1 MKYVFG
7 PVPSGRLGRSLGI
20 DPVPLKTCNFNCVYC
35 QLGRTRKPV
44 SDRKAF
50 FDAQEIAAEVH
61 RAVTRLKPDEID
73 WVTIVGSGETTL
85 YSELGTLIESV
96 KSVTDVP
103 VAVITNGSMM
113 YQPEVRRELIA
124 ADAVLPS
131 LDAGTDILFRHINR
145 PHGLFSFKQHVEG
158 LIEFRQIFTGAFW
171 MEVMLLN
178 GINDTTHALNSIAAA
193 AERIEPDEIHITL
206 PTRPP
211 AEPWIKPP
219 DMEGLVRAQ
228 FILGSVARIVQPPEM
243 TVTPQVEGELIDAV
257 HTIIACHPLRE
268 VELLR
273 ILAHWTPGRVLE
285 TLSELTTTGKARVV
299 ERLGTRFWCAVETDF
314 DDEQESLDTLS
325 KLTRAK
331 DSEHTVPALPD

>member
-1 MKYVFG
+1 M
-7 PVPSGRLGRSLGI
+7 
-20 DPVPLKTCNFNCVYC
+20 
-35 QLGRTRKPV
+35 TRHKP
-44 SDRKAF
+44 
-50 FDAQEIAAEVH
+50 H
-61 RAVTRLKPDEID
+61 EID

-273 ILAHWTPGRVLE
+273 ILAHWTPGRVLDA
-285 TLSELTTTGKARVV
+285 S
-299 ERLGTRFWCAVETDF
+299 F
-314 DDEQESLDTLS
+314 
-325 KLTRAK
+325 
-331 DSEHTVPALPD
+331 